1 MRYIFLIFALAL
13 FHTNINYASE
23 SADKANILDS
33 LKSGNSPIIIEQ
45 PKALSSRMQHSSSAS
60 NEDESHD
67 IGNHGNN
74 NKSVGY
80 RVQIYSDNNQR
91 TARAEA
97 QRRANAV
104 HAHFPQYKVHVVFQS
119 PYWRVKIGDFRSR
132 SQAEETIE
140 DLRQK
145 LPAYGKE
152 MRVIR
157 DHINFSE

>member
-60 NEDESHD
+60 N
-67 IGNHGNN
+67 HGNN
-74 NKSVGY
+74 NKSARY

-104 HAHFPQYKVHVVFQS
+104 HAHFPQYKVYVVFQS

>member
-1 MRYIFLIFALAL
+1 
-13 FHTNINYASE
+13 
-23 SADKANILDS
+23 
-33 LKSGNSPIIIEQ
+33 
-45 PKALSSRMQHSSSAS
+45 MQHSSSTS

-67 IGNHGNN
+67 IANPGNN
-74 NKSVGY
+74 NKSAGY

-97 QRRANAV
+97 QRRANAI
-104 HAHFPQYKVHVVFQS
+104 HAHFPQYKVYVVFQS